1 MRITIMRA
9 MHHAPD
15 LELLRVFD
23 HLFRARQLTRAARQ
37 LGLSQPAVSRS
48 LARLRVLFGDPLFV
62 KSKTGMLP
70 TPRAEQVASG
80 VRDVLQRAQALTLP
94 TEFDPA
100 TLERAFVIGSL
111 DYLEAAV
118 LPRVLS
124 ALALEAP
131 HVSIVSRPLTVD
143 AGEALASG
151 RMDLAIGLRNQMPP
165 DAVAQQLF
173 EDGFVC
179 AVREGHPS
187 VKRTLSLQ
195 RFVAL
200 GHILIAPRGE
210 PGSAVDSVLATQGL
224 TRRIAVRTQT
234 FLAAPMIAAQTDY
247 VLTGP
252 RRIVLPMAPLYGLR
266 TFTPPITLTPFSI
279 HQAWHVRVQDDPAHA
294 WLRGLVLRCATGI
307 PRPSAEKSAGIAR
320 RAR

>member
-1 MRITIMRA
+1 
-9 MHHAPD
+9 MHVMHDAPD

-23 HLFRARQLTRAARQ
+23 QLFRFRHLTRASRQ

-48 LARLRVLFGDPLFV
+48 LARLRTLFGDPLFV
-62 KSKTGMLP
+62 KTHAGMLP
-70 TPRAEQVASG
+70 TPRAELLAVG
-80 VRDVLQRAQALTLP
+80 VSDVLQRAQALMLP
-94 TEFDPA
+94 TEFERE
-100 TLERAFVIGSL
+100 TLTRTFVIGSV
-111 DYLEAAV
+111 DYLEADV

-124 ALALEAP
+124 AMAIEAP
-131 HVSIVSRPLTVD
+131 SVSIVSRPLLVD
-143 AGEALASG
+143 AAEALSSG
-151 RMDLAIGLRNQMPP
+151 RIDLAIGLRQQMPP

-195 RFVAL
+195 RFVEL

-210 PGSAVDSVLATQGL
+210 PGSSVDTALAAQGL
-224 TRRIAVRTQT
+224 SRRIAVRTHT

-252 RRIVLPMAPLYGLR
+252 RRIVMPMAAKYGLR
-266 TFTPPITLTPFSI
+266 TFTPPVTVMPFTI
-279 HQAWHVRVQDDPAHA
+279 HQAWHPRVHDDPAHA
-294 WLRGLVLRCATGI
+294 WFRGLVLRCATES
-307 PRPSAEKSAGIAR
+307 P
-320 RAR
+320 RARAGKR

>member
-1 MRITIMRA
+1 MRV
-9 MHHAPD
+9 MHDVPD

-23 HLFRARQLTRAARQ
+23 QIFRLRHLTRASHQ

-48 LARLRVLFGDPLFV
+48 LARLRIVFADPLFV

-70 TPRAEQVASG
+70 TPRAELIAAS
-80 VRDVLQRAQALTLP
+80 VRDVLQRAEALLLP
-94 TEFDPA
+94 IEF
-100 TLERAFVIGSL
+100 ERATVSRTFVIGSV
-111 DYLEAAV
+111 DYLEADV

-124 ALALEAP
+124 TLAVEAP
-131 HVSIVSRPLTVD
+131 NVSVISRPLGVD
-143 AGEALASG
+143 AAEALASG
-151 RMDLAIGLRNQMPP
+151 RIDLAIGVRYQIPP

-195 RFVAL
+195 HFVEL
-200 GHILIAPRGE
+200 GHILIAPRGA
-210 PGSAVDSVLATQGL
+210 PGSAVDTALSALGL
-224 TRRIAVRTQT
+224 TRRIAVRTHT

-252 RRIVLPMAPLYGLR
+252 RRIVLPMALKYGLR
-266 TFTPPITLTPFSI
+266 TFKPPVSLKPFTI
-279 HQAWHVRVQDDPAHA
+279 HQAWHPRVHDDPAHA
-294 WLRGLVLRCATGI
+294 WFRSLVSRCATE
-307 PRPSAEKSAGIAR
+307 PS
-320 RAR
+320 RARASKR

>member
-1 MRITIMRA
+1 MHA
-9 MHHAPD
+9 MHDAPD

-23 HLFRARQLTRAARQ
+23 QLFRFRHLTRASRQ

-48 LARLRVLFGDPLFV
+48 LARLRIIFADPLFV

-70 TPRAEQVASG
+70 TPRAETIATG
-80 VRDVLQRAQALTLP
+80 VRDVLQRAQALMLP
-94 TEFDPA
+94 PEF
-100 TLERAFVIGSL
+100 ERATVARTFVIGSA
-111 DYLEAAV
+111 DYLEADV

-124 ALALEAP
+124 ALAVEAP
-131 HVSIVSRPLTVD
+131 NVSVVSRPLNVD
-143 AGEALASG
+143 AAEALAGG
-151 RMDLAIGLRNQMPP
+151 RIDLAIGLRHQMPP

-195 RFVAL
+195 RFVEL

-210 PGSAVDSVLATQGL
+210 PGSSVDTALSALGL
-224 TRRIAVRTQT
+224 TRRIAVRTHT

-247 VLTGP
+247 MLTGP
-252 RRIVLPMAPLYGLR
+252 RRIVIPMAAKYGLR
-266 TFTPPITLTPFSI
+266 TFTPPVTLAPFTI
-279 HQAWHVRVQDDPAHA
+279 HQSWHPRVHDDPAHA
-294 WLRGLVLRCATGI
+294 WFRGLVLRVATATAR
-307 PRPSAEKSAGIAR
+307 PRAGKR
-320 RAR
+320 